1 MNLGALNLKWLLA
14 GSALAAGLLA
24 QAPTS
29 QKPTPAELALEDPS
43 VLRARMKVDRV
54 RLMVDN
60 GSLPKI
66 KLDEAEAELEDAMDE
81 GLITRALYGKDLTA
95 EQATSVVDAAKR
107 RVDRRQ
113 KLVDSQKKLV
123 DMGVIAKVEM
133 TSAVDDV
140 ERARKEY
147 EWAVK
152 RIELVKQIEA
162 MAANEAELMR
172 QLATASPM
180 ESRKLA
186 EYFAGKGSF
195 SPLDLQHV
203 ETAFIARFGKALP
216 ISANGE
222 SAVHR
227 SMGFDHRGRV
237 DVAIAPDQ
245 PEGVWLRH
253 FLTVNRIP
261 FFAFRR
267 AIAHQATGAHIHMGP
282 PSTRYVA
289 SATN

>member
-1 MNLGALNLKWLLA
+1 M
-14 GSALAAGLLA
+14 
-24 QAPTS
+24 
-29 QKPTPAELALEDPS
+29 EDPS
-43 VLRARMKVDRV
+43 VLRARLKVDRV
-54 RLMVDN
+54 RMMVEN
-60 GSLPKI
+60 GTLPKI
-66 KLDEAEAELEDAMDE
+66 KLDEAQAELEDTTDE
-81 GLITRALYGKDLTA
+81 ALLTRALYGKDLTV
-95 EQATSVVDAAKR
+95 EQAADTVAAAKR
-107 RVDRRQ
+107 RLDRRT
-113 KLVDSQKKLV
+113 KIATEQKKLV
-123 DMGVIAKVEM
+123 EMGVIAKTEM
-133 TSAVDDV
+133 TTSADDV
-140 ERARKEY
+140 ERAQKEY
-147 EWAVK
+147 DWAVK
-152 RIELVKQIEA
+152 RTELVRQIEA

-195 SPLDLQHV
+195 TTSDLARV
-203 ETAFIARFGKALP
+203 EVAFTARFRKPLP

-227 SMGFDHRGRV
+227 SLGFDHRGRV
-237 DVAIAPDQ
+237 DVAVTPDQ

-253 FLTVNRIP
+253 YLTANRIP

-289 SATN
+289 NAMNSGS

>member
-1 MNLGALNLKWLLA
+1 M
-14 GSALAAGLLA
+14 
-24 QAPTS
+24 
-29 QKPTPAELALEDPS
+29 EDPT

-54 RLMVDN
+54 QLMVDS

-66 KLDEAEAELEDAMDE
+66 KLEEAQAELADAIDE

-95 EQATSVVDAAKR
+95 EQAAGVVDAAKR
-107 RVDRRQ
+107 RVERRQ

-133 TSAVDDV
+133 TSSVDDV
-140 ERARKEY
+140 ARAQKEL

-152 RIELVKQIEA
+152 RIDLVKQIEA

-172 QLATASPM
+172 QLATASPA

-186 EYFAGKGSF
+186 EYFPGKGSF
-195 SPLDLQHV
+195 STLDLQRV
-203 ETAFIARFGKALP
+203 ESAFIARFGKALP
-216 ISANGE
+216 VSANGE
-222 SAVHR
+222 TAVHK

-237 DVAIAPDQ
+237 DVAVAPDQ

-253 FLTVNRIP
+253 YLTVNRIP

-289 SATN
+289 SATASGG